1 MINSP
6 RFDEGTGR
14 VAIGDDRGRDKR
26 RRAFWLKQ
34 LHQWHWVSAA
44 ISLVGMIL
52 FSVTGITLNHA
63 AEIRSEAGVERIAA
77 EMPPDLLE
85 LLDDVGADDAPLPE
99 DVRRWLARA
108 VGVKTGARTA
118 EWSEDEI
125 YLSLAGPGSDAWLAI
140 DRKTGAVEYERRDRG
155 WIAYL
160 NDLHKGRDTGA
171 AWRWFID
178 VFALACIVFSVTGL
192 FLLQLHAERR
202 PGTWPLVGLGFI
214 VPFLLAV
221 FFIHG

>member
-1 MINSP
+1 MP
-6 RFDEGTGR
+6 
-14 VAIGDDRGRDKR
+14 IGHNKGDRK

-52 FSVTGITLNHA
+52 FSITGITLNHA
-63 AEIRSEAGVERIAA
+63 GEIRATPTVSSASAELPGDMRAA
-77 EMPPDLLE
+77 LALT
-85 LLDDVGADDAPLPE
+85 DVAEAPLPAP
-99 DVRRWLARA
+99 VRAWLGDALGLRLGEA
-108 VGVKTGARTA
+108 VA

-125 YLSLAGPGSDAWLAI
+125 YLSLARPGGDAWLSI
-140 DRKTGAVEYERRDRG
+140 DRQTGAVEYERTDRG
-155 WIAYL
+155 WIAYF
-160 NDLHKGRDTGA
+160 NDLHKGRDTGL

-178 VFALACIVFSVTGL
+178 VFAVACLIFCVTGL

-202 PGTWPLVGLGFI
+202 PSTWPLVGFGVVLPLF
-214 VPFLLAV
+214 LAV